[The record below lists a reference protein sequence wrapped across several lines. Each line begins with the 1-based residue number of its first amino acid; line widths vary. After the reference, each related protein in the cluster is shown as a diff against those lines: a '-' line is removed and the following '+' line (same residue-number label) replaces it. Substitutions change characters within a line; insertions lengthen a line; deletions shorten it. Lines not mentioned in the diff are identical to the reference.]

1 MLGSPAFRAARRCH
15 SSRRWRSDGGVAVPP
30 ASSLLLPSA
39 RVSFFHPLLLFLRV
53 VWSRRLLAWLGSRE
67 RVPACVAAV
76 IVPVPAVGLNPPSE
90 PSSFVASS
98 DVGVLLPV
106 IPFPALNLVRF
117 FSLSERQRMSG
128 FVGPWRISRC
138 SFWLWRIAA
147 LSRATWSYSVIR

>member
-53 VWSRRLLAWLGSRE
+53 VWSRSLLAWLGSRE

-106 IPFPALNLVRF
+106 IPFPALNLVSF
-117 FSLSERQRMSG
+117 FFPSLSGSVCQALLVLGGFRGAVSG
-128 FVGPWRISRC
+128 SGVLRR
-138 SFWLWRIAA
+138 
-147 LSRATWSYSVIR
+147 